1 MKKERRQTAE
11 NLYMDLSK
19 EKEGKEKSKS
29 RDLSYRVSEDRP
41 GDREQRTYIGIS

>member
-1 MKKERRQTAE
+1 MK
-11 NLYMDLSK
+11 NLHWDLSK

-41 GDREQRTYIGIS
+41 GDREQRTYIGIDIRKKQF